1 MAKNV
6 IEIIIKAVDEASKE
20 IKGISSTL
28 EKNRDTITKVGAVSG
43 AAFAALSFGVKEA
56 AEESM
61 ELNNALIGLSSI
73 AAGVGVD
80 VNQARD
86 AAKSLADDGLMTV
99 AEAATSLKNLL
110 SRGFSLQEAT
120 DLMNRFK
127 DSAAFGRQASLSFG
141 QAIMGATE
149 GLKNENSVLV
159 NEICP
164 IRRRLLVA

>member
-1 MAKNV
+1 MAKNILEV
-6 IEIIIKAVDEASKE
+6 IIRARDEASKQ
-20 IKGISSTL
+20 INGVASSL
-28 EKNRDTITKVGAVSG
+28 EKHRGAIKKIGAVSG
-43 AAFAALSFGVKEA
+43 AAFGALTLGIKDTA
-56 AEESM
+56 RESI

-80 VNQARD
+80 VDRATE
-86 AAKSLADDGLMTV
+86 AAKTLAADGLMTV
-99 AEAATSLKNLL
+99 SEAATSLKNLL
-110 SRGFSLQEAT
+110 ARGYGIEEAI
-120 DLMNRFK
+120 DIMNRFK